1 MTKGTQIDGDEADR
15 FPRAAGEL
23 SASSQSAAS
32 ASQVI
37 PFPRDRRAAMVDLA
51 AAGDLR
57 QDPAAF
63 IPLGQAVSAVVM
75 RVRNSRLRVKVQV
88 QTTEGTE

>member
-1 MTKGTQIDGDEADR
+1 MRRIEDNQGGDDGLAGPSISTHGP
-15 FPRAAGEL
+15 PRE
-23 SASSQSAAS
+23 QT
-32 ASQVI
+32 VI
-37 PFPRDRRAAMVDLA
+37 PFPRDRRAASVDLA
-51 AAGDLR
+51 AAGDPR

-75 RVRNSRLRVKVQV
+75 RVRNSRLKVKVQV